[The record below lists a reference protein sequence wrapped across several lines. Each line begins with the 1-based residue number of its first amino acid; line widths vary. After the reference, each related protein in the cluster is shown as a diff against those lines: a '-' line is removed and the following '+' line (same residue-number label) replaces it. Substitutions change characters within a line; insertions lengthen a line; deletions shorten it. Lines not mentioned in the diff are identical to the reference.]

1 MRLGL
6 STYTFTW
13 AVGVSGSLP
22 LKPMSA
28 FDLIDLAAIHQ
39 LQCVQIADN
48 LPLHSFTSEKLSE
61 LKAYA
66 QIKNIK
72 IETGSNHLTE
82 SNLEKYIEIAD
93 FFESDILRFVVDGP
107 DYKPTTDEVAG
118 IIKNFSKVLE
128 SKNILL
134 AIENHDRFEARQFES
149 IINEVASPN
158 VGICLDTVNS
168 MGAGE
173 GVETIVNILA
183 PYTFNFHLKEYEVRR
198 VWHKMG
204 FIIEGKPLGQG
215 MLPVK
220 KILEKLT
227 SKCKSAIL
235 EQWTPPEENIED
247 TVKKEMEW
255 GFQSIQALKE
265 LVK

>member
-1 MRLGL
+1 MRSGL

-13 AVGVSGSLP
+13 AVGVPGKLP
-22 LKPMSA
+22 QNPMTA
-28 FDLIDLAAIHQ
+28 FDLIDLAHKHN

-48 LPLHSFTSEKLSE
+48 LPLHSFSIEKLTE
-61 LKAYA
+61 LKVYA
-66 QIKNIK
+66 KSKNII
-72 IETGSNHLTE
+72 IESGSNHLTE
-82 SNLEKYIEIAD
+82 SNLEKYIEIAE
-93 FFESDILRFVVDGP
+93 FLESDILRFVIDGP
-107 DYKPTTDEVAG
+107 DYKPSTDVVIG
-118 IIKNFSKVLE
+118 IIKNFSSILE

-149 IINEVASPN
+149 IINQVASPN

-183 PYTFNFHLKEYEVRR
+183 PYTFNFHLREYEVRR

-235 EQWTPPEENIED
+235 EQWTPPAENIED

-255 GFQSIQALKE
+255 GLQSIKALKE